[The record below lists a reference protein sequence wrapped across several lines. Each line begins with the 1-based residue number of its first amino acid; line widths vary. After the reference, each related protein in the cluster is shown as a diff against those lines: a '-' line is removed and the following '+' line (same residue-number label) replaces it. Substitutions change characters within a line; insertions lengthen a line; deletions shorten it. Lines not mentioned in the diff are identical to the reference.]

1 MASTRTPRAVSAR
14 STKRRSTTVAP
25 MIARDPA
32 APPRNPDDRDRRIAE
47 RAYLLA
53 EQRGFAPGGEL
64 ADWLA
69 AERAVDAERAGPAP
83 SRD

>member
-1 MASTRTPRAVSAR
+1 MATR

-25 MIARDPA
+25 MIARAPA
-32 APPRNPDDRDRRIAE
+32 AAAQNADDRNRRIAE
-47 RAYLLA
+47 HAYLLA
-53 EQRGFAPGGEL
+53 EKRGFTPGGEL

-69 AERAVDAERAGPAP
+69 AERAVDAEHAEPAA